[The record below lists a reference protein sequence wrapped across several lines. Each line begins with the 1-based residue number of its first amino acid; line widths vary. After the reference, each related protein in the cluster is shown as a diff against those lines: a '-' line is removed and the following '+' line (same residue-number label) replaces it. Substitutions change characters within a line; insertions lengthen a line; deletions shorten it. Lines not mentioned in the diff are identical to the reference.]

1 MKAFYKNKIYNKKVR
16 NKSHP
21 QLLPLLSIHT
31 QIFDGVIALFIVYL
45 YGLGMRA
52 ANAITNGITSDHNVL
67 ILWRRPAYYDAS
79 DQWADV
85 KRTRHF
91 WNTSFCEG
99 EESKMRFRCTFLCNI
114 SLSLGQGV

>member
-1 MKAFYKNKIYNKKVR
+1 M
-16 NKSHP
+16 

-31 QIFDGVIALFIVYL
+31 QIFDGVIALFIVYF

-79 DQWADV
+79 DQGADV

-91 WNTSFCEG
+91 WNTSFWEG
-99 EESKMRFRCTFLCNI
+99 EKKSKMRFRSTFLCNI